1 MSPRESAPQ
10 TPVNPTYACPWC
22 PYTADR
28 LKPVLL
34 HMESAHRQAWC
45 DLILYPPIAGGVY

>member
-1 MSPRESAPQ
+1 MSDDAAQPP
-10 TPVNPTYACPWC
+10 PHCPWC
-22 PYTADR
+22 AYTADR

-34 HMESAHRQAWC
+34 HMEAAHYQHWC

>member
-1 MSPRESAPQ
+1 MTQAPLQ
-10 TPVNPTYACPWC
+10 PQCPWC

-34 HMESAHRQAWC
+34 HMEATYYQRWY
-45 DLILYPPIAGGVY
+45 DLILYPLIAGGVY

>member
-1 MSPRESAPQ
+1 MAVDVVSHEHH
-10 TPVNPTYACPWC
+10 CPWC
-22 PYTADR
+22 TYAADR

-34 HMESAHRQAWC
+34 HMESAHYPQWC

>member
-10 TPVNPTYACPWC
+10 TPVNPPYACPWC
-22 PYTADR
+22 AYRADR

-34 HMESAHRQAWC
+34 HMESAHQKHWLG
-45 DLILYPPIAGGVY
+45 LILSPPISGGVY

>member
-1 MSPRESAPQ
+1 MHQ
-10 TPVNPTYACPWC
+10 CPWC

-34 HMESAHRQAWC
+34 HMESAHYQQWC